1 MQEEQ
6 IKIKMVED
14 DYFDVIVNDQLEI
27 HIKRN
32 DIGYSV
38 DLYKYIP
45 QESMQEDH
53 DFDNDFISG
62 CTALDDDFEV

>member
-27 HIKRN
+27 HIRRN

-38 DLYKYIP
+38 DLYKYIS
-45 QESMQEDH
+45 QENMQEDH
-53 DFDNDFISG
+53 AFDDSFISG
-62 CTALDDDFEV
+62 CVALDDDFEV

>member
-6 IKIKMVED
+6 IKINLVED
-14 DYFDVIVNDQLEI
+14 EFFDVIVNNQLEI
-27 HIKRN
+27 HIRRN

-38 DLYKYIP
+38 DLYKYVP
-45 QESMQEDH
+45 QENMQEDH
-53 DFDNDFISG
+53 AFDDDFISG